1 MTDVSASPRL
11 PAAERRQALID
22 TALRVFSARSYR
34 GVTTA
39 EIARE
44 AGVSEPVLYRHFAS
58 KRDLYL
64 ACVEE
69 AWRELRSGW
78 EGAVAGA
85 ERPAEWVP
93 AMALASVARKRLKGF
108 LANLW
113 IQAITEAA
121 EDEEIRAYLRGHVRE
136 VHDFVADMIRRCQ
149 EAGGIPPD
157 RDAEAEAWIFLAGG
171 LLATFAERLGGV
183 LSDDDFARIMRARRS
198 WMTPDAL

>member
-1 MTDVSASPRL
+1 MTEAHTRL

-22 TALRVFSARSYR
+22 TALRIFSARSYR

-39 EIARE
+39 DIARE

-64 ACVEE
+64 ACLEQAWHELRACWEE
-69 AWRELRSGW
+69 A
-78 EGAVAGA
+78 VDTA
-85 ERPAEWVP
+85 ERPTEWVP
-93 AMALASVARKRLKGF
+93 AMAAVGVGRLKGL

-121 EDEEIRAYLRGHVRE
+121 EDEKIRAYLRDHVRE
-136 VHDFVADMIRRCQ
+136 VHDFVAEMIRRSQ
-149 EAGGIPPD
+149 AAGGIPAD

-171 LLATFAERLGGV
+171 LLATFAQHLGGV
-183 LSDDDFARIMRARRS
+183 LSEEDFDRIRAARRR
-198 WMTPDAL
+198 WMTPDVP

>member
-1 MTDVSASPRL
+1 VTDAAQSTRL

-22 TALRVFSARSYR
+22 TALAIFSARSYR

-64 ACVEE
+64 ACLEE
-69 AWRELRSGW
+69 AWQRLRRTW
-78 EGAVAGA
+78 EEAVGSSD
-85 ERPAEWVP
+85 EPAEWIP
-93 AMALASVARKRLKGF
+93 RMASAATAKDQLKGL
-108 LANLW
+108 LANFW

-121 EDEEIRAYLRGHVRE
+121 DDAAIRDYLRRHVRE
-136 VHDFVADMIRRCQ
+136 VHDFVRDVIVRCQ
-149 EAGGIPPD
+149 EAGAVPRD

-171 LLATFAERLGGV
+171 LLVTFAQHLGGV
-183 LSDDDFARIMRARRS
+183 LSTEDFERIRASRRR
-198 WMTPDAL
+198 WMTGAA